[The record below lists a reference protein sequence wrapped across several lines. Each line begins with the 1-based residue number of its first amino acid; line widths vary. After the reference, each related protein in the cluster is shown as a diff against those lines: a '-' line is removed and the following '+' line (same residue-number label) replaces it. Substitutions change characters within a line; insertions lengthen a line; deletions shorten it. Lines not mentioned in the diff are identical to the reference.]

1 MRTRIS
7 AVILA
12 AALFMTQSGYCFA
25 EALPAAEDPAAAESV
40 AVEEETAEEAPA
52 EEVLP
57 AETPAEAEEAPVE
70 VAAEVVNEAAEEA
83 AETAAAPEAE
93 TAETAIAEA
102 EAAEAKPQAA
112 EEAAAPKVEA
122 PAKAN
127 EAAAAPAE
135 KKQTTEEGSEGKK
148 AEEAKAPAV
157 KAAPAASF
165 SFDNTTD
172 IPDGEYTGDAV
183 TFTRTGGT
191 GKAKQ
196 TLDKVVVSGGRAM
209 GTFTVSS
216 DSQTHIYLAATASDG
231 EDTALYDPAAD
242 AMGAGVYRIEGRT
255 VTIPVKI
262 GTETDYAV
270 RSTAM
275 SAPHWVNYQY
285 TITVDVPETP
295 AAFDFDNTTDIPDGE
310 YTGDAVTFTRTG
322 GTGKAK

>member
-1 MRTRIS
+1 MKGNMRTRIS

-25 EALPAAEDPAAAESV
+25 EALPAAEDPAVTESV

-102 EAAEAKPQAA
+102 EAAEEKPQAA

-127 EAAAAPAE
+127 KAAAAPAE
-135 KKQTTEEGSEGKK
+135 KKQTTKEGSEGKK

-157 KAAPAASF
+157 KAAPAVAF

-183 TFTRTGGT
+183 TFTFTGGT
-191 GKAKQ
+191 GKAKL
-196 TLDKVVVSGGRAM
+196 TVDKVTVSGGRATA
-209 GTFTVSS
+209 TFTASS
-216 DSQTHIYLAATASDG
+216 ANMTHVYLSHTASQD
-231 EDTALYDPAAD
+231 DDPALYDPATG
-242 AMGAGVYRIEGRT
+242 AMGAGVYQIEGQK
-255 VTIPVKI
+255 VTIPAQASSKLASLTI
-262 GTETDYAV
+262 F
-270 RSTAM
+270 
-275 SAPHWVNYQY
+275 SAPSAVFTVSLY
-285 TITVDVPETP
+285 TIS
-295 AAFDFDNTTDIPDGE
+295 
-310 YTGDAVTFTRTG
+310 
-322 GTGKAK
+322 